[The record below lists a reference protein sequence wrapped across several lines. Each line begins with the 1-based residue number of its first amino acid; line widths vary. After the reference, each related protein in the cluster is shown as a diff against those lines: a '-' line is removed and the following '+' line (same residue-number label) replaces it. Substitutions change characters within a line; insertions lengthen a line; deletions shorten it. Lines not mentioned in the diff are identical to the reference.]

1 MKLKH
6 ATLLVLAAAILHLSL
21 TVYNDVA
28 LMRKEDV
35 ILSED
40 FYTSAVSWIL
50 YQLALIVFFAV
61 LYNKQK

>member
-6 ATLLVLAAAILHLSL
+6 ATLLTLAAAILHLSL

-35 ILSED
+35 ILHED
-40 FYTSAVSWIL
+40 FYTSAASWIL
-50 YQLALIVFFAV
+50 FELALIIFFAV
-61 LYNKQK
+61 LYKKQK